1 MIDLVYAERAD
12 LSTRSSASVTSH
24 QSNSPPVLKWDF
36 FIRDRRAKRTCIR
49 RLRLGLRLRCR
60 STTEAT
66 FVLSRASRIEELDL
80 IGYDFCHITLR
91 TVLCLVAPDLDA
103 AFHRDAA
110 ALDQVITT
118 DLSKL
123 APCHDRNEIRRR
135 LTVIRISASKTAV
148 NSQCERAYSHTRLR
162 IADLRITSQ
171 TSNQYCLEELLQ
183 ASLTLRRT

>member
-49 RLRLGLRLRCR
+49 RLRLRLRLRRR
-60 STTEAT
+60 STSTETT
-66 FVLSRASRIEELDL
+66 FVLDRASRIEELNL
-80 IGYDFCHITLR
+80 IGYDFRHITLR

-110 ALDQVITT
+110 AFDQVITT
-118 DLSKL
+118 DLSML
-123 APCHDRNEIRRR
+123 ALCHDRNEIRRR
-135 LTVIRISASKTAV
+135 LAVIRISASKTTV

-171 TSNQYCLEELLQ
+171 TSNQYCLVHEVCLPD
-183 ASLTLRRT
+183 THMV